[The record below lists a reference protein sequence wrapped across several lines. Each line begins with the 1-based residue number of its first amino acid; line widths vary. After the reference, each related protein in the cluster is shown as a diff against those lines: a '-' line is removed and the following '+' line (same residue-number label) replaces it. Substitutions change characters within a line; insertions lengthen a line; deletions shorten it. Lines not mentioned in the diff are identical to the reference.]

1 MNVRQIRQS
10 FILLLTAV
18 IWGVAFVAQSVG
30 MDYVGPFTFICVR
43 SLIGGLVLL
52 PCITLLDR
60 LNGRREGTVSE
71 NDGGNKGN
79 TDGNNGTG
87 WKGNRNDKNSRAGE
101 RQSVQKSADMKTLLL
116 GGVCCG
122 LALCAASCF
131 QQFGILY
138 TSVGKA
144 GFLTAFYIII
154 VPVLGLFFGKKCGPF
169 VWIGVLL
176 ALAGLYFLC
185 MTESLRLGTGDILVF
200 ICACLFSVHILVID
214 YFTRYVDGVKM
225 SCIQFFVCGAVSGIA
240 MLIFE
245 RPELTQLLAAWKP
258 VLYAGVLS
266 SGAGYTLQI
275 VGQKDMNPTVA
286 SLILSLESVVSVLAG
301 MLFLNQHLTSR
312 ELFGCILM
320 FSAIILAQLPQKE
333 KKESLVR
340 VG

>member
-1 MNVRQIRQS
+1 MNSRQIRQS
-10 FILLLTAV
+10 LILLLTAV

-30 MDYVGPFTFICVR
+30 MDYVGPFTFICAR

-60 LNGRREGTVSE
+60 LNGQQKKS
-71 NDGGNKGN
+71 
-79 TDGNNGTG
+79 TDR
-87 WKGNRNDKNSRAGE
+87 KK
-101 RQSVQKSADMKTLLL
+101 LLL
-116 GGVCCG
+116 GGICCG
-122 LALCAASCF
+122 LALCTASCF

-154 VPVLGLFFGKKCGPF
+154 VPILGLFFGKKCGPF

-185 MTESLRLGTGDILVF
+185 MTESLRLGNGDILVF
-200 ICACLFSVHILVID
+200 ICAFLFSVHILVID
-214 YFTRYVDGVKM
+214 YFTQYVDGVKM
-225 SCIQFFVCGAVSGIA
+225 SCIQFFVCAAVSGAA

-245 RPELTQLLAAWKP
+245 RPEPAQLLAAWKP

-301 MLFLNQHLTSR
+301 MLFLNQHLSSR
-312 ELFGCILM
+312 ELFGCVLM
-320 FSAIILAQLPQKE
+320 FAAIILAQLPQQE
-333 KKESLVR
+333 KKE
-340 VG
+340 

>member
-1 MNVRQIRQS
+1 MNSRQIRQS
-10 FILLLTAV
+10 LILLLTAV

-30 MDYVGPFTFICVR
+30 MDYVGPFTFICAR

-60 LNGRREGTVSE
+60 LNGQQKKS
-71 NDGGNKGN
+71 
-79 TDGNNGTG
+79 TDR
-87 WKGNRNDKNSRAGE
+87 KK
-101 RQSVQKSADMKTLLL
+101 LLL
-116 GGVCCG
+116 GGICCG
-122 LALCAASCF
+122 LALCTASCF

-154 VPVLGLFFGKKCGPF
+154 VPILGLFFGKKCGPF

-185 MTESLRLGTGDILVF
+185 MTESLRLGNGDILVF

-214 YFTRYVDGVKM
+214 YFTQYVDGVKM
-225 SCIQFFVCGAVSGIA
+225 SCIQFFVCGIA
-240 MLIFE
+240 AGLGMLLFE
-245 RPELTQLLAAWKP
+245 EPSLSQLLAAWKP

-275 VGQKDMNPTVA
+275 VGQKGMNPTVA

-301 MLFLNQHLTSR
+301 LLILGQRLSGR
-312 ELFGCILM
+312 EALGCVLM
-320 FSAIILAQLPQKE
+320 FAAIVLAQIPQK
-333 KKESLVR
+333 KKAR
-340 VG
+340 